1 MFFYVLNIN
10 IKIYIAFENLYTSSV
25 SSSECIEMNI
35 SDIRQVFIRMMALSL
50 LVTGGGTAAATTAA
64 ELEEAIKRGDTLE
77 QIVAMFEEGPEVNYK
92 VTLLPGK
99 EPAPLICALAD
110 DAVYGYSDEHKGL
123 DLPYNQAEAM
133 AALLD
138 NGADPNAR
146 DARGR
151 TPLHLTGHSLAQHVL
166 LQKGADPRLEDN
178 RGNLPVVPEAE
189 GIATEGQ
196 GSDSSDEIIGLSPGE
211 IRELGVC
218 YAEGK
223 NGKAVDE
230 AHAIVLYEEA
240 AERGDATAARW
251 MGWRYRQGRG
261 VPKDKALAD
270 YFFSLAAAAGDEA
283 AAKQVSDMAPEQVG
297 GMVFQFRC
305 EESRVEAPL
314 PHPEQYNI
322 LDPEDSGVYYLAQ
335 WPEDSNK
342 FESDSRIDGING
354 VRLSNTYQKINKNTA
369 TVVTEFESVSSDSGN
384 GWYKRSYKLIF
395 TSPTEGKAT
404 CTVTG
409 KPTTIGAQSIHYKGT
424 FTLKNE

>member
-1 MFFYVLNIN
+1 MKYST
-10 IKIYIAFENLYTSSV
+10 KIIV
-25 SSSECIEMNI
+25 
-35 SDIRQVFIRMMALSL
+35 
-50 LVTGGGTAAATTAA
+50 AAAMSIAGTCMAGATTIA
-64 ELEEAIKRGDTLE
+64 ELEQAIKRGDTLE
-77 QIVAMFEEGPEVNYK
+77 QIVALFDEGPEVNYK

-110 DAVYGYSDEHKGL
+110 DAVYGYSDEYKGL

-146 DARGR
+146 DAQGR
-151 TPLHLTGHSLAQHVL
+151 TPLHLTAHSQAQHVL

-178 RGNLPVVPEAE
+178 HGNLPVVPEAE
-189 GIATEGQ
+189 GIATEAQ
-196 GSDSSDEIIGLSPGE
+196 GDDSTDEIMGLNPVE
-211 IRELGVC
+211 IRQLGVS

-223 NGKAVDE
+223 NGKEVDE

-261 VPKDKALAD
+261 VPRDKALAD

-283 AAKQVSDMAPEQVG
+283 AAKLVPDMAPEQAG

-314 PHPEQYNI
+314 PNPEQYNI

-335 WPEDSNK
+335 WPEGSNK
-342 FESDSRIDGING
+342 FESDSRIDGVNG

-395 TSPTEGKAT
+395 TSPTEGKAS

-409 KPTTIGAQSIHYKGT
+409 KPTTIGARSIHYEGT
-424 FTLKNE
+424 FTLKHD

>member
-1 MFFYVLNIN
+1 
-10 IKIYIAFENLYTSSV
+10 
-25 SSSECIEMNI
+25 
-35 SDIRQVFIRMMALSL
+35 MMALSL
-50 LVTGGGTAAATTAA
+50 LVTGGGTADATTAA

-110 DAVYGYSDEHKGL
+110 DAVYGYSDKYKGL

-178 RGNLPVVPEAE
+178 QGNLPVVPEAE
-189 GIATEGQ
+189 GIATEEQ
-196 GSDSSDEIIGLSPGE
+196 GSDSSDEIIGLSPKE

-314 PHPEQYNI
+314 PHPEQYSI

-424 FTLKNE
+424 FTLKND

>member
-1 MFFYVLNIN
+1 MKVL
-10 IKIYIAFENLYTSSV
+10 
-25 SSSECIEMNI
+25 SSSMKESASI
-35 SDIRQVFIRMMALSL
+35 VAAHL
-50 LVTGGGTAAATTAA
+50 LLAGTCLAGATTAA
-64 ELEEAIKRGDTLE
+64 ELEQAIKRGDTLE
-77 QIVAMFEEGPEVNYK
+77 QIVALFDEGPEVNYK

-123 DLPYNQAEAM
+123 NLPYNQAEAM

-146 DARGR
+146 DAQGR

-178 RGNLPVVPEAE
+178 WGNLPVVPEAE

-196 GSDSSDEIIGLSPGE
+196 GSDSSDEIIGLSPVE
-211 IRELGVC
+211 IRQLGVS

-223 NGKAVDE
+223 NGKKVDE

-261 VPKDKALAD
+261 VPKDAALAD

-283 AAKQVSDMAPEQVG
+283 AAIQVSDMAPEQVG
-297 GMVFQFRC
+297 GKVFQFSC
-305 EESRVEAPL
+305 NESRVEAPL
-314 PHPEQYNI
+314 PNPEQYNI
-322 LDPEDSGVYYLAQ
+322 LDPEDRGVYYLAQ
-335 WPEDSNK
+335 WPSGSNTYV
-342 FESDSRIDGING
+342 SDTRVNG
-354 VRLSNTYQKINKNTA
+354 GSGVFLSNTYRKINKYTA
-369 TVVTEFESVSSDSGN
+369 TVVTEFESVSADSGN

-395 TSPTEGKAT
+395 TSPTEGKAS

-409 KPTTIGAQSIHYKGT
+409 KPTTIGAQSIHYKGA
-424 FTLKNE
+424 FTLKND

>member
-1 MFFYVLNIN
+1 MNRPPRAVACVKYLSSLNV
-10 IKIYIAFENLYTSSV
+10 K
-25 SSSECIEMNI
+25 SSSSFRFMKAIFQQM
-35 SDIRQVFIRMMALSL
+35 VVMACCFA
-50 LVTGGGTAAATTAA
+50 GTVEAATTAA
-64 ELEEAIKRGDTLE
+64 ELEQAIKRGDTLE
-77 QIVAMFEEGPEVNYK
+77 QIVALFDEGPEVNYK

-110 DAVYGYSDEHKGL
+110 DAVYGYSDEYKGL

-133 AALLD
+133 EALLD

-146 DARGR
+146 DAQGR

-178 RGNLPVVPEAE
+178 LGNLPVVPEAE

-196 GSDSSDEIIGLSPGE
+196 GGDDSAADEILGLSAVE

-218 YAEGK
+218 YAEGT
-223 NGKAVDE
+223 NGKAVDV
-230 AHAIVLYEEA
+230 ARAIVLYEEA

-261 VPKDKALAD
+261 VPKDKAMAD

-283 AAKQVSDMAPEQVG
+283 AAKLVPDMAPEQAG
-297 GMVFQFRC
+297 GKVFQFRC

-314 PHPEQYNI
+314 PNPEQYNI

-335 WPEDSNK
+335 WPNGSNK
-342 FESDSRIDGING
+342 FESDSRIDGVNG

-395 TSPTEGKAT
+395 TSPTEGKAS

-409 KPTTIGAQSIHYKGT
+409 KPTTIGAQSIHYEGT
-424 FTLKNE
+424 FTLKHD

>member
-50 LVTGGGTAAATTAA
+50 LVTGGGTAAATTVA

-133 AALLD
+133 TALLD

-196 GSDSSDEIIGLSPGE
+196 GSDSSDEIIGLSPKE

-424 FTLKNE
+424 FTLKND

>member
-1 MFFYVLNIN
+1 MFFL
-10 IKIYIAFENLYTSSV
+10 YIAFENLYTSSV
-25 SSSECIEMNI
+25 GSSECIEMNI

-110 DAVYGYSDEHKGL
+110 DAVYGYSDEYKGL

-196 GSDSSDEIIGLSPGE
+196 GSDSSDEIIGLSPKE

-384 GWYKRSYKLIF
+384 DRYKRSYKLIF

-424 FTLKNE
+424 FTLKND